1 MQFPENPGTEQGV
14 PDNGGKRPAWGSE
27 SLAQC
32 AGLAEQSFPVGTLFM
47 VGLPIGNAA
56 DITLRAL
63 WVLSIVD
70 AIACED
76 TRETKKILTR
86 FGINAPTLSV
96 HEHNEAQGAQR
107 IIALLQAGKR
117 VALVTD
123 AGTPGV
129 SDPGARAAAAVRT
142 AGFAVCPIPGATAL
156 ATALSA
162 AGLTSYS
169 FSFAGF
175 LPPNEKARRAALARL
190 SSRADAFILY
200 EAPHRIVKLLTD
212 LSGFLEPGRQVV
224 VCRELTKKFESFY
237 ALKASDLSVWA
248 QTHEPRGEYVIL
260 VDGQEQKEHDID
272 EVTRRWARALAE
284 ELPVSKASAIAAR
297 ASGVRREDIYN
308 DLLACKKA
316 EEGRKQKDTQ

>member
-1 MQFPENPGTEQGV
+1 MAQIPEIAGAQQDGSDV
-14 PDNGGKRPAWGSE
+14 GGKHPAWANE
-27 SLAQC
+27 PLAQD
-32 AGLAEQSFPVGTLFM
+32 AGLAQQSFPAGTLYM

-63 WVLSIVD
+63 WVLSIAD

-86 FGINAPTLSV
+86 FHIDAPTLSV

-107 IIALLQAGKR
+107 IIALLREGKR

-129 SDPGARAAAAVRT
+129 SDPGARAAAAVRA
-142 AGFAVCPIPGATAL
+142 AGFPVSPIPGATAM

-175 LPPNEKARRAALARL
+175 LPPNEKARRAALSRL
-190 SSRADAFILY
+190 SSRPDAFVIY

-212 LSGFLEPGRQVV
+212 LAGFLAPERRVV

-237 ALKASDLSVWA
+237 AVSAGELASWA
-248 QTHEPRGEYVIL
+248 AAHEPRGEYVVL
-260 VDGQEQKEHDID
+260 VDGEEEKTQDID

-284 ELPVSKASAIAAR
+284 ELPVSKAAAIAAR
-297 ASGVRREDIYN
+297 ASGVRREVLYA
-308 DLLACKKA
+308 DLLACRKA
-316 EEGRKQKDTQ
+316 EEGES